1 MIVDRFVR
9 SEHLSMKLRLVLG
22 ALLIVAA
29 LHVLNRWLNGTP
41 KYMVG
46 VPSTGTPVGGEVRET
61 FFVGFL
67 PVT

>member
-1 MIVDRFVR
+1 
-9 SEHLSMKLRLVLG
+9 MKLRLVLG

-41 KYMVG
+41 RYMAG
-46 VPSTGTPVGGEVRET
+46 VPSTGTPAVGEVRET
-61 FFVGFL
+61 LLVGFL